1 MLPAL
6 LGHLTDPAS
15 SVIGSVM
22 DNWTLLI
29 TINFMMTNKSRSMII
44 TSTTSYLS
52 TSGDTTHHETSQDQH
67 HDLHKK
73 NISCSSPQHVFDQL
87 NLKKTWKECARVP
100 FIGLIC
106 WTEYMAAIRPDVNHY
121 VINGSTVNAWNL
133 QMMVIPTE
141 AHPLIL
147 IFLFNFSN
155 LLRMFWVNKIFGW
168 RASPTLFV
176 PQILFTEF
184 WVKGS
189 EKNIIQE
196 LNFLFRNNMPKDCV
210 ADSVSFIN
218 ESVPQLK

>member
-6 LGHLTDPAS
+6 GHQS
-15 SVIGSVM
+15 S
-22 DNWTLLI
+22 LLC
-29 TINFMMTNKSRSMII
+29 NRL
-44 TSTTSYLS
+44 SYGQL
-52 TSGDTTHHETSQDQH
+52 DIAH
-67 HDLHKK
+67 HDQLHDDQQEQEHDHHLVHFLPQHFWGHHSPWDQPRPTLWPPQKEYFLLQSSACFWPAEFKK
-73 NISCSSPQHVFDQL
+73 N
-87 NLKKTWKECARVP
+87 WKECARVP

-196 LNFLFRNNMPKDCV
+196 LNFLFRNNMPKV